1 MNPRPFEYHSPKTV
15 DEALALADRYG
26 QDGKFLAGG
35 QSLIPLMKL
44 RIASPAHV
52 IDLGR
57 IARLSYIRTDGDSIA
72 IGAMTRLHE
81 VSSSGLVAEECPAL
95 AQCAVQI
102 ADPLVRNLSTIGGNI
117 AHADP
122 SNDMPAVMVATGAQ
136 LVATSSRGRRPIP
149 ASDFFVD
156 TFTTALRQGELL
168 TEVRI
173 PAGRCR
179 LSSYLKLERQAGD
192 FGVVGVAAVLELASD
207 GSCSSCGL
215 ALSGV
220 GPKVLKAKRA
230 EGLII
235 GKKLDD
241 GTLERAGQAAA
252 EDCDPV
258 GDLRGSADYKRR
270 MAHVMTV
277 RALRAAAK
285 EAERV

>member
-26 QDGKFLAGG
+26 SDGKFLAGG

-57 IARLSYIRTDGDSIA
+57 ITRLSYIKADGDSMA
-72 IGAMTRLHE
+72 IGAMTKLCD
-81 VSSSGLVAEECPAL
+81 VSSSGMVAEECPAL
-95 AQCAVQI
+95 AQCAIQI
-102 ADPLVRNLSTIGGNI
+102 ADPLVRNMSTIGGNI

-136 LVATSSRGRRPIP
+136 LVATSSRGQRPIA

-173 PAGRCR
+173 PLGRCR
-179 LSSYLKLERQAGD
+179 LSAYVKLERQPGD
-192 FGVVGVAAVLELASD
+192 FGIAGVAAVVELAPD
-207 GSCSSCGL
+207 GTCSSCGV

-220 GPKVLKAKRA
+220 ASKVFKAKRA
-230 EGLII
+230 EGLVV

-241 GTLERAGQAAA
+241 QTLEKASQAAA

-258 GDLRGSADYKRR
+258 GDLRGSVEYKRR
-270 MAHVMTV
+270 MAHVMTA

-285 EAERV
+285 EGERI